1 LTEVHDRADLDK
13 AIECGAYVIGIN
25 NRDLD
30 TFEVNINTTYSLA
43 PIVPEGCIVVSES
56 GINDGEDIRLLKG
69 TGINAVLMGTAL
81 MKSDDLSAKTR
92 EMVEAGLLS

>member
-1 LTEVHDRADLDK
+1 MTGRIWTRPLNAGHD
-13 AIECGAYVIGIN
+13 VIGIN

-56 GINDGEDIRLLKG
+56 GINDGEDIRALKG

-81 MKSDDLSAKTR
+81 MKSDDLAAKTR
-92 EMVEAGLLS
+92 EIVNAGI